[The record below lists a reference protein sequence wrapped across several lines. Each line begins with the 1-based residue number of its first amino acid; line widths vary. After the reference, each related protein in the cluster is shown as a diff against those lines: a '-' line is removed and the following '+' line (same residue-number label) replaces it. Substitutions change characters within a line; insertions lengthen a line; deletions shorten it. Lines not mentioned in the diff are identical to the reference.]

1 MTLKR
6 KTHFEQV
13 SIEIIKEIIAEN
25 ARQEKIRADLDFQ
38 VTNERD
44 TETDLLEAMTANGW
58 RERR

>member
-6 KTHFEQV
+6 KTHFEQISV
-13 SIEIIKEIIAEN
+13 EVIKEIIAEN
-25 ARQEKIRADLDFQ
+25 ARLENIRTALDSP

-44 TETDLLEAMTANGW
+44 AETDLLEAMTANAW

>member
-6 KTHFEQV
+6 KTHFEQISV
-13 SIEIIKEIIAEN
+13 EMIKEIIAEN
-25 ARQEKIRADLDFQ
+25 ARLESIRTALDSP

-44 TETDLLEAMTANGW
+44 AEPDLLEATTANVC